1 MISAP
6 ACDISLAITGS
17 GGAGSITAG
26 ELLLKL
32 AGNNGCF
39 GMMRGSFGPQIRG
52 GEAAALVRISHFPV
66 ECMNDGFDLLLALD
80 WRNADR
86 FAEEI
91 KFRPD
96 CLIIADPAQGEIP
109 TAIRKLKA
117 DIIEIPMKTL
127 AKEVPGGRPNMVALG
142 LLVHWLGFYSEKA
155 AMLIDQVF
163 AGKGEEVVS
172 GSRSAFTKGFTE
184 PLIVEARE
192 ARKRPTPGETEHVGD
207 RWQLS
212 GNEACGLGALR
223 GGIRFAAAY
232 PITPASDLL

>member
-26 ELLLKL
+26 ELLLKI

-91 KFRPD
+91 KLRPD

-109 TAIRKLKA
+109 AAIRELKA
-117 DIIEIPMKTL
+117 DIIEIPMKAL

-142 LLVHWLGFYSEKA
+142 ILVHWLGFSSEKA
-155 AMLIDQVF
+155 GRLIDQVLLLPRVLLQIVQF
-163 AGKGEEVVS
+163 IEVKAVEDELPRPVPCDALGEHVTPAVILGVS
-172 GSRSAFTKGFTE
+172 PRVTRLLATRIGQDRG
-184 PLIVEARE
+184 
-192 ARKRPTPGETEHVGD
+192 KRP
-207 RWQLS
+207 
-212 GNEACGLGALR
+212 
-223 GGIRFAAAY
+223 
-232 PITPASDLL
+232 